1 VPETAPATTKPRPGV
16 ARPVVPDS
24 DDEDDHGRPPM
35 SRCQLGETGETG
47 GTGETQRLKSLQLPS
62 MSGIILS
69 I

>member
-1 VPETAPATTKPRPGV
+1 MPETAPATTKPRPGV

-35 SRCQLGETGETG
+35 SRCQLGETGET
-47 GTGETQRLKSLQLPS
+47 QRLKSLQLPS